1 MSAING
7 DRGRYDRQRKSRM
20 HDREKIRALR
30 KGLTQQEPQKPTSQ
44 SKSK

>member
-7 DRGRYDRQRKSRM
+7 DKGRHDRKRKARM
-20 HDREKIRALR
+20 HDREKIRELR
-30 KGLTQQEPQKPTSQ
+30 KVLTQPESQKAASQ

>member
-7 DRGRYDRQRKSRM
+7 DKGRHDRQRKSKM
-20 HDREKIRALR
+20 HNREKIRELR
-30 KGLTQQEPQKPTSQ
+30 KGLTQPEPQKAASQ

>member
-20 HDREKIRALR
+20 HDREKIRELR
-30 KGLTQQEPQKPTSQ
+30 KGLTQPNAQQAISKK
-44 SKSK
+44 KSK